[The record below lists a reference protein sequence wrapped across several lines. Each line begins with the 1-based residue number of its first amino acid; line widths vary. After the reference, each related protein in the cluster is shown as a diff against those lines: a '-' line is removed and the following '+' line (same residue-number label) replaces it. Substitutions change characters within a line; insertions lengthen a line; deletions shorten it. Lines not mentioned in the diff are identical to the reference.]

1 MVSVYKTP
9 GRACSVALP
18 SEQRHIRECAMEG
31 PGPDLSNHHTILQ
44 LRAGRH
50 SLSQFLVL
58 WGKVLA
64 VSTPASCSTN
74 SHRLSYVY
82 QVVLEAAVDTNG
94 NLAESQAGGRHH
106 GGISALNSVVQGR
119 HDTPWS
125 VELHECM
132 LPAVDVFVEV
142 GRRCS
147 NAAMSGWAA
156 KRLLQITDT

>member
-1 MVSVYKTP
+1 MLFVLWDQGNQAGRRKDSQPAVQELGTVVSVYKTP

-44 LRAGRH
+44 LRASRH

-82 QVVLEAAVDTNG
+82 QALSLKLLWTQMAISLNLRLEAVIMV
-94 NLAESQAGGRHH
+94 ESQH
-106 GGISALNSVVQGR
+106 
-119 HDTPWS
+119 
-125 VELHECM
+125 
-132 LPAVDVFVEV
+132 
-142 GRRCS
+142 
-147 NAAMSGWAA
+147 
-156 KRLLQITDT
+156 